1 MSIRDIIFGIITVEG
16 EYSNDPSDSGG
27 ATRWGITEKVARAN
41 GYTGDMRELP
51 TTVAYDIYYKQ
62 YVVLPKFDEVYK
74 VSPQISEE
82 LVDTG
87 VNMGISIASKF
98 LQQALNALND
108 GGTQYSDLVVDGVLG
123 NRSISSLQSF
133 LARRGANGTKVLLI
147 ALNSLQCARY
157 ISIAESTPKNERF
170 VYGWILN
177 RVSI

>member
-62 YVVLPKFDEVYK
+62 YVVLPEFDEVYK

-133 LARRGANGTKVLLI
+133 LARRGANGTKVLLR
-147 ALNSLQCARY
+147 ALNSRQCARY